1 MQLVIDTNIIV
12 SALLSADS
20 NAFKVL
26 SDALDGKYTV
36 LISEEIFQE
45 YQDVLHRE
53 KFGFD
58 EEIISFLLEWF
69 KENAIW
75 IQVSKSNIPMKDEK
89 DRVFYDLANS
99 CKARLVTGNIKHY
112 PVDELVTALWE
123 LIEE

>member
-1 MQLVIDTNIIV
+1 MVIDTNIIV

-75 IQVSKSNIPMKDEK
+75 IEVSKSNIPMKDEK

>member
-75 IQVSKSNIPMKDEK
+75 IEISKSNIPMKDEK

>member
-75 IQVSKSNIPMKDEK
+75 IEISKSNIPMKDEK

-112 PVDELVTALWE
+112 LVDELVTALWE

>member
-75 IQVSKSNIPMKDEK
+75 IEVSKSNIPMKDEK

>member
-75 IQVSKSNIPMKDEK
+75 IEVSKSNIPMKDEK

-112 PVDELVTALWE
+112 SVDELVTALWE

>member
-75 IQVSKSNIPMKDEK
+75 IEVSKSNIPMKDEK

-99 CKARLVTGNIKHY
+99 CKARLVTVNIKHY

-123 LIEE
+123 LIED

>member
-45 YQDVLHRE
+45 YKSKL
-53 KFGFD
+53 
-58 EEIISFLLEWF
+58 EEYKNKYINEYGPLYSNNVNSTDKWT
-69 KENAIW
+69 W
-75 IQVSKSNIPMKDEK
+75 INNPWPWDKG
-89 DRVFYDLANS
+89 
-99 CKARLVTGNIKHY
+99 GN
-112 PVDELVTALWE
+112 
-123 LIEE
+123 

>member
-45 YQDVLHRE
+45 YQDVPHRE

-58 EEIISFLLEWF
+58 EEIFSFLLEWF

-75 IQVSKSNIPMKDEK
+75 IEISKSNIPMKDEK
-89 DRVFYDLANS
+89 DRVFYDLAKS

>member
-75 IQVSKSNIPMKDEK
+75 IEVSKSNIPMKDEK
-89 DRVFYDLANS
+89 DRVFYDLAKS

>member
-75 IQVSKSNIPMKDEK
+75 IEVSKSNIPMKDEK

-123 LIEE
+123 LIED

>member
-75 IQVSKSNIPMKDEK
+75 IEVSKSNIPMKDEK
-89 DRVFYDLANS
+89 DRVFYDLAKS

-123 LIEE
+123 LIED

>member
-69 KENAIW
+69 KEKPIVCSREW
-75 IQVSKSNIPMKDEK
+75 WT
-89 DRVFYDLANS
+89 YY
-99 CKARLVTGNIKHY
+99 G
-112 PVDELVTALWE
+112 
-123 LIEE
+123 

>member
-75 IQVSKSNIPMKDEK
+75 IEVSKSNIPMKDEK
-89 DRVFYDLANS
+89 DRFFYDLANS

>member
-12 SALLSADS
+12 SALLSEDS
-20 NAFKVL
+20 KAFKVL

-45 YQDVLHRE
+45 YQDVLHRD

-58 EEIISFLLEWF
+58 EEIINFLLAWF
-69 KENAIW
+69 RKNAIW
-75 IQVSKSNIPMKDEK
+75 IEVSKSNISMKDEK
-89 DRVFYDLANS
+89 DRVFYDLAKS

-123 LIEE
+123 LIKE